1 MSAIDLRTGPSKAI
15 AWLLVVWITLV
26 WLEWALFLTALANA
40 ISLNTGLD
48 VWVMITTFFIDPL
61 AIALLAIA
69 VARGRIGWL
78 LLGSLAVALA
88 VTVWPFVAV
97 GGVPIPV

>member
-15 AWLLVVWITLV
+15 AWLLVVSITLV
-26 WLEWALFLTALANA
+26 WLYWALLWATLAYA
-40 ISLNTGLD
+40 IGLYGIWD
-48 VWVMITTFFIDPL
+48 VWLVITTFFIDPL

-69 VARGRIGWL
+69 VAWGRIGWL

-88 VTVWPFVAV
+88 VTVWPFVAA
-97 GGVPIPV
+97 